1 MIKEL
6 KYVLYLFLIFIFVFF
21 SLRYYISDEYKKK
34 TFRSIKSIDEL
45 TYSANDGITILNS
58 DTDNIIEYVD
68 RNTNENKKEYKFWEL
83 LKKN

>member
-6 KYVLYLFLIFIFVFF
+6 KYVLYLFLIFIFIFF

-68 RNTNENKKEYKFWEL
+68 RNKNKNKKEYKFWEL

>member
-6 KYVLYLFLIFIFVFF
+6 KYVLYLFLIFILIFF

-68 RNTNENKKEYKFWEL
+68 RNINENKKEYKFWEL

>member
-6 KYVLYLFLIFIFVFF
+6 KYVLYLFLIFIFIFF

>member
-6 KYVLYLFLIFIFVFF
+6 KYVLYLFLIFIFIFF

-34 TFRSIKSIDEL
+34 TFRSIKLIDEL
-45 TYSANDGITILNS
+45 NYSANDGITILNS

>member
-6 KYVLYLFLIFIFVFF
+6 KYVLYIFLIFIFIFF

-34 TFRSIKSIDEL
+34 TFRSIKSINEL

>member
-6 KYVLYLFLIFIFVFF
+6 KYVLYLFLIFIFIFF

-34 TFRSIKSIDEL
+34 TFRSIKLIDEL
-45 TYSANDGITILNS
+45 NYSANDGITILNS

-68 RNTNENKKEYKFWEL
+68 RNINDNKKEYKFWEL

>member
-6 KYVLYLFLIFIFVFF
+6 KYVLYLFLIFIFIFF

-68 RNTNENKKEYKFWEL
+68 RNKNENKKEYKFWEL

>member
-6 KYVLYLFLIFIFVFF
+6 KYVLYLFLIFILIFF

-68 RNTNENKKEYKFWEL
+68 RNKNENKKEYKFWEL